1 MNDTQWREHNKQR
14 WQEADGHIQAGKW
27 DGGHSL
33 HAVVCAREYIQ
44 SLEAYIAILEDAFD
58 GRLTS

>member
-44 SLEAYIAILEDAFD
+44 SLEAYIAELE
-58 GRLTS
+58 GRL